1 MIAKIFDKR
10 KRIVV
15 YFILLV
21 SIGTAGFYFIGDE
34 SWSLIDSLYMT
45 VITLST
51 VGYGE
56 VHKLDEI
63 GKIWSILLIIF
74 GVTGIGALL
83 RTINEEF
90 IQTKLFWNKKMIK
103 NISKLKQHYIICGYG
118 RMGAVIARELE
129 DKGQKFLI
137 IENNEQKV
145 EVIRSKGMLCING
158 DATKDETLQNA
169 RVDKALGVAVVL
181 DTDQENLFVT
191 MTIKTT
197 NPDIF
202 LLSRCAKEYNESKLL
217 RAGANKV
224 INPYKAG
231 GHRMAEM
238 LSKPQVEDSIS
249 VISPKHADLNLTLDE
264 ISLKNCNEYNNV
276 TINDSKIREDYDVN
290 IVGIIKET
298 GESIIN
304 PESDTVL
311 NINDIILLIGEE
323 DKMNLFKDKLPSQ
336 GN

>member
-1 MIAKIFDKR
+1 MIAEFFNKR

-15 YFILLV
+15 YFILLLT
-21 SIGTAGFYFIGDE
+21 IGSAGFYFIGGE
-34 SWSLIDSLYMT
+34 KWSLIDSLYMT

-56 VHKLDEI
+56 VHKLDDLA
-63 GKIWSILLIIF
+63 KVWSILLIIF

-90 IQTKLFWNKKMIK
+90 IQSKLFWNKKMIK
-103 NISKLKQHYIICGYG
+103 NISKLKNHYIICGYG
-118 RMGAVIARELE
+118 RMGAVIARELD
-129 DKGQKFLI
+129 DKNQKFLI

-145 EVIRSKGMLCING
+145 EIIRSKGMLCING
-158 DATKDETLQNA
+158 DATSDEILQNA
-169 RVDKALGVAVVL
+169 QIDKAAGVAVVL

-249 VISPKHADLNLTLDE
+249 VVSPKHADLNLTLDE
-264 ISLKNCNEYNNV
+264 ISLKKCKEYDNV
-276 TINDSKIREDYDVN
+276 TINDSKIRENYDVN
-290 IVGIIKET
+290 IVGIIK
-298 GESIIN
+298 GNGKSIIN
-304 PESDTVL
+304 PEPDTLL
-311 NINDIILLIGEE
+311 NTNDIILLIGDE
-323 DKMNLFKDKLPSQ
+323 DKMSVFKEQLPS
-336 GN
+336 

>member
-1 MIAKIFDKR
+1 MIADIFNKR

-15 YFILLV
+15 YFILLLT
-21 SIGTAGFYFIGDE
+21 IGSTGFYFIGGE
-34 SWSLIDSLYMT
+34 KWSLIDSLYMT

-56 VHKLDEI
+56 VHKLDDLA
-63 GKIWSILLIIF
+63 KIWSILLIIF

-90 IQTKLFWNKKMIK
+90 IQSKLFWNKKMIK
-103 NISKLKQHYIICGYG
+103 NISKLKNHYIICGYG
-118 RMGAVIARELE
+118 RMGAVIARELDE
-129 DKGQKFLI
+129 KGQKFLI

-145 EVIRSKGMLCING
+145 EIIRSKGMLCING
-158 DATKDETLQNA
+158 DATSDEILQDA
-169 RVDKALGVAVVL
+169 QIDKALGVAVVL

-238 LSKPQVEDSIS
+238 LAKPQVEDSIS
-249 VISPKHADLNLTLDE
+249 VVSPKHSDLNLTLDE
-264 ISLKNCNEYNNV
+264 ISLKHCKEYNNV
-276 TINDSKIREDYDVN
+276 TINESRIREDFDVN
-290 IVGIIKET
+290 IVGIIKGT

-304 PESDTVL
+304 PEPNTLL
-311 NINDIILLIGEE
+311 NTNDIILLIGEE
-323 DKMNLFKDKLPSQ
+323 DKMSLFKDKLPS
-336 GN
+336 

>member
-1 MIAKIFDKR
+1 MIADFINKR

-15 YFILLV
+15 YFVLLLT
-21 SIGTAGFYFIGDE
+21 IGSAGFYFIGGE
-34 SWSLIDSLYMT
+34 KWSLIDSLYMT

-56 VHKLDEI
+56 VHKLDDLA
-63 GKIWSILLIIF
+63 KIWSILLIIF

-90 IQTKLFWNKKMIK
+90 IQSKLFWNKKMIK
-103 NISKLKQHYIICGYG
+103 NISKLKNHYIICGYG
-118 RMGAVIARELE
+118 RMGAVIARELDE
-129 DKGQKFLI
+129 KGQKFLI

-145 EVIRSKGMLCING
+145 EIIRSKGMLCING
-158 DATKDETLQNA
+158 DATSDEILQDA
-169 RVDKALGVAVVL
+169 QIDKALGVAVVL

-238 LSKPQVEDSIS
+238 LAKPQVEDSIS
-249 VISPKHADLNLTLDE
+249 VVSPKHSDLNLTLDE
-264 ISLKNCNEYNNV
+264 ISLKNCKEYNNV
-276 TINDSKIREDYDVN
+276 TINESRIREDFDVN
-290 IVGIIKET
+290 IVGIIKGT

-304 PESDTVL
+304 PEPNTLL
-311 NINDIILLIGEE
+311 NTNDIILLIGEE
-323 DKMNLFKDKLPSQ
+323 DKMSHFKDKLPS
-336 GN
+336 

>member
-1 MIAKIFDKR
+1 MIAEIFNKR
-10 KRIVV
+10 KRILV
-15 YFILLV
+15 YFILLLT
-21 SIGTAGFYFIGDE
+21 IGSGGFYFIGGE
-34 SWSLIDSLYMT
+34 KWSLIDSLYMT

-56 VHKLDEI
+56 VHKLDDLA
-63 GKIWSILLIIF
+63 KVWSILLIIF

-90 IQTKLFWNKKMIK
+90 IQSKLFWNKKMIK
-103 NISKLKQHYIICGYG
+103 NISKLKNHYIICGYG
-118 RMGAVIARELE
+118 RMGAVIARELD
-129 DKGQKFLI
+129 DKNQKFLI

-158 DATKDETLQNA
+158 DATSDDILQNA
-169 RVDKALGVAVVL
+169 QIDKAAGVAVVL

-249 VISPKHADLNLTLDE
+249 VVSPKHADLNLTLDE
-264 ISLKNCNEYNNV
+264 ISLKNCKEYDNV
-276 TINDSKIREDYDVN
+276 TINDSKIRENYDIN
-290 IVGIIKET
+290 IVGIIKDN

-304 PESDTVL
+304 PEPDTLL
-311 NINDIILLIGEE
+311 NTNDIILLIGDE
-323 DKMNLFKDKLPSQ
+323 DKMSVFKQQLPS
-336 GN
+336 

>member
-1 MIAKIFDKR
+1 MIADIFNKR

-15 YFILLV
+15 YFILLLT
-21 SIGTAGFYFIGDE
+21 IGSTGFYFIGGE
-34 SWSLIDSLYMT
+34 KWSLIDSLYMT

-56 VHKLDEI
+56 VHKLDDLA
-63 GKIWSILLIIF
+63 KIWSILLIIF

-90 IQTKLFWNKKMIK
+90 IQSKLFWNKKMIK
-103 NISKLKQHYIICGYG
+103 NISKLKNHYIICGYG
-118 RMGAVIARELE
+118 RMGAVIARELDE
-129 DKGQKFLI
+129 KGQKFLI

-145 EVIRSKGMLCING
+145 EIIRSKGMLCING
-158 DATKDETLQNA
+158 DATSDEILQDA
-169 RVDKALGVAVVL
+169 QIDKALGVAVVL

-238 LSKPQVEDSIS
+238 LAKPQVEDSIS
-249 VISPKHADLNLTLDE
+249 VVSPKHSDLNLTLDE
-264 ISLKNCNEYNNV
+264 ISLKNCKEYNNV
-276 TINDSKIREDYDVN
+276 TINESRIREDYDVS
-290 IVGIIKET
+290 IVGIIKDT
-298 GESIIN
+298 GKSIIN
-304 PESDTVL
+304 PEPNTLL
-311 NINDIILLIGEE
+311 NTNDIILLIGEE
-323 DKMNLFKDKLPSQ
+323 DKMSLFKDKLPS
-336 GN
+336 

>member
-1 MIAKIFDKR
+1 MIAEIFNKR
-10 KRIVV
+10 KRILV
-15 YFILLV
+15 YFILLLT
-21 SIGTAGFYFIGDE
+21 IGSAGFYFIGGE
-34 SWSLIDSLYMT
+34 KWSLIDSLYMT

-56 VHKLDEI
+56 VHKLDDLA
-63 GKIWSILLIIF
+63 KVWSILLIIF

-90 IQTKLFWNKKMIK
+90 IQSKLFWNKKMIK
-103 NISKLKQHYIICGYG
+103 NISKLKNHYIICGYG
-118 RMGAVIARELE
+118 RMGAVIARELD
-129 DKGQKFLI
+129 DKNQKFLI

-158 DATKDETLQNA
+158 DATSDEILQNA
-169 RVDKALGVAVVL
+169 QIDKAAGVAVVL

-249 VISPKHADLNLTLDE
+249 VVSPKHADLNLTLDE
-264 ISLKNCNEYNNV
+264 ISLKNCKEYDNV
-276 TINDSKIREDYDVN
+276 TINDSKIRENYDVN
-290 IVGIIKET
+290 IVGIIKDN

-304 PESDTVL
+304 PEPDTLL
-311 NINDIILLIGEE
+311 NTNDIILLIGDE
-323 DKMNLFKDKLPSQ
+323 DKMSVFKEQLPS
-336 GN
+336 

>member
-1 MIAKIFDKR
+1 MIAEFFNKR

-15 YFILLV
+15 YFILLLT
-21 SIGTAGFYFIGDE
+21 IGSAGFYFIGGE
-34 SWSLIDSLYMT
+34 KWSLIDSLYMT

-56 VHKLDEI
+56 VHKLDDLA
-63 GKIWSILLIIF
+63 KVWSILLIIF

-90 IQTKLFWNKKMIK
+90 IQSKLFWNKKMIK
-103 NISKLKQHYIICGYG
+103 NISKLKNHYIICGYG
-118 RMGAVIARELE
+118 RMGAVIARELD
-129 DKGQKFLI
+129 DKNQKFLI

-145 EVIRSKGMLCING
+145 EIIRSKGMLCING
-158 DATKDETLQNA
+158 DATSDEILQNA
-169 RVDKALGVAVVL
+169 QIDKAAGVAVVL

-249 VISPKHADLNLTLDE
+249 VVSPKHADLNLTLDE
-264 ISLKNCNEYNNV
+264 ISLKKCKEYDNV
-276 TINDSKIREDYDVN
+276 TINDSKIRQNYDVN
-290 IVGIIKET
+290 IVGIIKDN

-304 PESDTVL
+304 PEPDTLL
-311 NINDIILLIGEE
+311 NTNDIILLIGDE
-323 DKMNLFKDKLPSQ
+323 DKMSVFKEQLPS
-336 GN
+336 

>member
-1 MIAKIFDKR
+1 MIAEFFNKR

-15 YFILLV
+15 YFILLLT
-21 SIGTAGFYFIGDE
+21 IGSAGFYFIGGE
-34 SWSLIDSLYMT
+34 KWSLIDSLYMT

-56 VHKLDEI
+56 VHKLDDLA
-63 GKIWSILLIIF
+63 KVWSILLIVF

-90 IQTKLFWNKKMIK
+90 IQSKLFWNKKMIK
-103 NISKLKQHYIICGYG
+103 NISKLKNHYIICGYG
-118 RMGAVIARELE
+118 RMGAVIARELD
-129 DKGQKFLI
+129 DKNQKFLI

-145 EVIRSKGMLCING
+145 EIIRSKGMLCING
-158 DATKDETLQNA
+158 DATSDEILQNA
-169 RVDKALGVAVVL
+169 QIDKAAGVAVVL

-249 VISPKHADLNLTLDE
+249 VVSPKHADLNLTLDE
-264 ISLKNCNEYNNV
+264 ISLKKCKEYDNV
-276 TINDSKIREDYDVN
+276 TINDSKIRENYDVN
-290 IVGIIKET
+290 IVGIIKDN

-304 PESDTVL
+304 PEPDTLL
-311 NINDIILLIGEE
+311 NTNDIILLIGDE
-323 DKMNLFKDKLPSQ
+323 DKMSVFKDQLPS
-336 GN
+336 